1 MKQRLIS
8 SPPPQAQ
15 PGQPAPQRPPPALLE
30 KLSKGIHLW
39 VKGNYDSAMRF
50 VAYAEMAILA
60 RSVLGA
66 LTYVPLSCHFITT
79 KQYVTKADVRFRSS
93 MITPLFLAHLLRLRY
108 HASPFVRE
116 AVDSITARTD
126 GFAARQGGA
135 VQQYYGMAKRF
146 IASWGGGNLVPQQPV
161 PARGPA
167 AANAEV
173 RR

>member
-1 MKQRLIS
+1 
-8 SPPPQAQ
+8 
-15 PGQPAPQRPPPALLE
+15 
-30 KLSKGIHLW
+30 
-39 VKGNYDSAMRF
+39 MRF

-60 RSVLGA
+60 RSILGA
-66 LTYVPLSCHFITT
+66 LTYVSHQFRRRYEERELMN
-79 KQYVTKADVRFRSS
+79 RFRSS

-161 PARGPA
+161 PAARGPA
-167 AANAEV
+167 AAQAEV

>member
-1 MKQRLIS
+1 MIYREMELIS
-8 SPPPQAQ
+8 
-15 PGQPAPQRPPPALLE
+15 
-30 KLSKGIHLW
+30 
-39 VKGNYDSAMRF
+39 
-50 VAYAEMAILA
+50 
-60 RSVLGA
+60 
-66 LTYVPLSCHFITT
+66 
-79 KQYVTKADVRFRSS
+79 RFRSS

-126 GFAARQGGA
+126 SFAARQGGA